1 MENYNKLLR
10 NIAELVEKGLI
21 SSKDLKKDIEQTII
35 FELENIT
42 NKMKLVNRD
51 EFEVQKKI
59 IEKLQKDIIKL
70 KKKIEKKLKR
80 HRNFYSK
87 TIKRTF

>member
-1 MENYNKLLR
+1 MENYNKFLR

-42 NKMKLVNRD
+42 NKMKLLNRD

-70 KKKIEKKLKR
+70 KKKNRKK
-80 HRNFYSK
+80 
-87 TIKRTF
+87 IKKA

>member
-1 MENYNKLLR
+1 MENYNKFLR

-70 KKKIEKKLKR
+70 KKKNKKK
-80 HRNFYSK
+80 
-87 TIKRTF
+87 IKKA

>member
-1 MENYNKLLR
+1 MENYNKFLR

-70 KKKIEKKLKR
+70 KKKNRKK
-80 HRNFYSK
+80 
-87 TIKRTF
+87 IKKA

>member
-1 MENYNKLLR
+1 MENYNKFLR

-59 IEKLQKDIIKL
+59 IEKIQKDIIKL
-70 KKKIEKKLKR
+70 KKKNRKK
-80 HRNFYSK
+80 
-87 TIKRTF
+87 IKKA